1 MKRLILAA
9 FALTTAASVFAQ
21 GTVAFYNRNT
31 AGTSHIYAP
40 LTGNLSLSQV
50 GNGTADIPAGTT
62 SWAGFNGIGLNGLT
76 GPYGGSTT
84 LAQLLAAN
92 GANQPE
98 SSLVPSG
105 QTTTFRT
112 GTAAQGFIALITD
125 SLGNVPNDS
134 AAATLEVVAWDNSSG
149 NYPTWTQASVAWAAG
164 LIAAGKGGAF
174 TVNNIGGSVNTPP
187 NMSGQ
192 SFNLYIQSIPEPS
205 TFALAGLGAAAL
217 LIFRRRK

>member
-1 MKRLILAA
+1 MWVMARPTSRP
-9 FALTTAASVFAQ
+9 AL
-21 GTVAFYNRNT
+21 
-31 AGTSHIYAP
+31 P
-40 LTGNLSLSQV
+40 V
-50 GNGTADIPAGTT
+50 G
-62 SWAGFNGIGLNGLT
+62 LGLT
-76 GPYGGSTT
+76 G
-84 LAQLLAAN
+84 LASMVLPALTVVRLRLLNCWPPTGPTNLNPAWCRRVKRPRSA
-92 GANQPE
+92 
-98 SSLVPSG
+98 
-105 QTTTFRT
+105 R

-187 NMSGQ
+187 NMPGQ